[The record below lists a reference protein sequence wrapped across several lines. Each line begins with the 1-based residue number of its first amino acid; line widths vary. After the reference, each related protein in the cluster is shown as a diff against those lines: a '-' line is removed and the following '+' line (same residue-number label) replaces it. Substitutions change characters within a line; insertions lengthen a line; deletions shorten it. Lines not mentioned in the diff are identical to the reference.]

1 MAKRI
6 KSGLKRRRQNEV
18 RRLRNRAVR
27 TRVRS
32 AIKALRA
39 AITGGDAAQVR
50 DLLPRTVS
58 AIDVGVRKGVLPA
71 NTAARYKSRLT
82 AQASSILSAKK

>member
-1 MAKRI
+1 
-6 KSGLKRRRQNEV
+6 
-18 RRLRNRAVR
+18 
-27 TRVRS
+27 VRS

-39 AITGGDAAQVR
+39 AITGNVR
-50 DLLPRTVS
+50 RVRTSARYRLTSVS
-58 AIDVGVRKGVLPA
+58 QERLPA